1 MLKARALFL
10 QIPNMTYCTSE
21 NSCLL
26 ISQHKGEW
34 WWRDDNI
41 DSNVHSPITIWLLLA
56 SRRRG
61 ANAGCSTWTFLHH
74 VPPHILYCCCKIFSP
89 YNCQIFCNGCPQIC
103 LMWKIFFWKV
113 QLCLLLFT
121 STRHPSKTGG
131 RGQNS
136 PYVKLF
142 SSRYFFVK
150 EVSSFFIVCLFLSL
164 VLTYVCVNVGN
175 LRPVNAVKK
184 KTLAHWSH
192 LGWTWFGSK
201 PQEKLVDCAESE
213 PYENLVYPWFAWTE

>member
-1 MLKARALFL
+1 MTHQKIVVCSYHNTRVNDDEELITLTAMCIRRSQFGFFWRAGGGGR
-10 QIPNMTYCTSE
+10 M
-21 NSCLL
+21 
-26 ISQHKGEW
+26 
-34 WWRDDNI
+34 
-41 DSNVHSPITIWLLLA
+41 
-56 SRRRG
+56 RG
-61 ANAGCSTWTFLHH
+61 AARGHFCTMC
-74 VPPHILYCCCKIFSP
+74 PPQCAPHISYCSCKIFSP